1 MRINIDCLRAVLLY
15 CIKNLDYTETGYIW
29 KCEIIELKEMY
40 ESNELQQFQ
49 KKDIMYSVLKLKESE
64 YIKTSCEQPKDKEA
78 TYINDCVIM
87 DVTMK
92 GHQFAETIKEPTVW
106 EKTKSIA
113 NKVGNHTLHFLE
125 SLAHDIAI
133 EIAKQTISAMMQQL

>member
-1 MRINIDCLRAVLLY
+1 MRINIDCLRDVLLY
-15 CIKNLDYTETGYIW
+15 CINNLDYIENGYIW
-29 KCEIIELKEMY
+29 KCEVVELKDIYKSED
-40 ESNELQQFQ
+40 LQQYP

-64 YIKTSCEQPKDKEA
+64 YIKTSCEDPKEE

-125 SLAHDIAI
+125 NLAHDVAV
-133 EIAKQTISAMMQQL
+133 EIAKQTISVMMRQI

>member
-1 MRINIDCLRAVLLY
+1 MRINIDCLRDVLLY
-15 CIKNLDYTETGYIW
+15 CINNLDYIENGYIW
-29 KCEIIELKEMY
+29 KCEVVELNDIYKSED
-40 ESNELQQFQ
+40 LQQYP

-64 YIKTSCEQPKDKEA
+64 YIKISCEQPKEA

-125 SLAHDIAI
+125 NLAHDVAV
-133 EIAKQTISAMMQQL
+133 EIAKQTISVMMRQL

>member
-1 MRINIDCLRAVLLY
+1 
-15 CIKNLDYTETGYIW
+15 
-29 KCEIIELKEMY
+29 
-40 ESNELQQFQ
+40 
-49 KKDIMYSVLKLKESE
+49 MYSVLKLKEAE
-64 YIKTSCEQPKDKEA
+64 YIKISCEQPKDKEA
-78 TYINDCVIM
+78 TYIDDCVIM

-125 SLAHDIAI
+125 NLAHDVAV
-133 EIAKQTISAMMQQL
+133 EIAKQTISVMMKQL